1 MGKVLKDAFLDEL
14 KDAYDGEKQL
24 IRALPKLAQAA
35 TNPDLQLAFQSHL
48 GETRNHVALLEQV
61 FELLGEKAKGK
72 HCDGLAGI
80 IEEGKSILE
89 EDFEPATMDA
99 CLIAA
104 GHRCEHYEIAAY
116 GTLVAWGEGLG
127 NQQVTKILS
136 EILAEEKM
144 ADQKLS
150 QLAEGGIH
158 SEASSEQV
166 ADKSARLAGSV
177 AAADAKESTSSMKA

>member
-1 MGKVLKDAFLDEL
+1 MGKILKDAFLDEL

-24 IRALPKLAQAA
+24 TRALPKLAKAA
-35 TNPDLQLAFQSHL
+35 THPDLQLAFQSHL
-48 GETRNHVALLEQV
+48 GETRNHVELLEQV

-104 GHRCEHYEIAAY
+104 GQRCEHYEIAAY
-116 GTLVAWGEGLG
+116 GTLVAWAEGLG
-127 NQQVTKILS
+127 NPQVTKILS
-136 EILAEEKM
+136 QILAEEKL

-150 QLAEGGIH
+150 QLGEGGINI
-158 SEASSEQV
+158 EASSEQQP
-166 ADKSARLAGSV
+166 AKARSDS
-177 AAADAKESTSSMKA
+177 AAA